1 MTSKSLPECDPF
13 DRLHLGSGEIVLFSE
28 SNPTFHRSGG
38 CHGLVVTD
46 TALYWYS
53 PFWVWFAR
61 WRRFP
66 RRDIAEVRFED
77 SRFMPRLVIRFRGR
91 DRILRTPYDAETYE
105 MDYDRRMLQRTAEF
119 LAQGLPGR

>member
-1 MTSKSLPECDPF
+1 MTSESLPQHGPF
-13 DRLHLGSGEIVLFSE
+13 DRLHLGPGETVLFSD

-38 CHGLVVTD
+38 CHGLVVTEN
-46 TALYWYS
+46 ALYWYS
-53 PFWVWFAR
+53 PFWVWFAL

-66 RRDIAEVRFED
+66 LRDIAEVRFED

-91 DRILRTPYDAETYE
+91 DRILRTPYDSEAYE

-119 LAQGLPGR
+119 VAQRLTGC

>member
-1 MTSKSLPECDPF
+1 MTSESLPQCDPF
-13 DRLHLGSGEIVLFSE
+13 DRLHLPSGETVQFNE
-28 SNPTFHRSGG
+28 SNPTFHRLGG
-38 CHGLVVTD
+38 CHGLVVTE

-53 PFWVWFAR
+53 PFLVWFAR

-66 RRDIAEVRFED
+66 LRDIAEVRFED

-91 DRILRTPYDAETYE
+91 DCILRTPHDSDAHE

-119 LAQGLPGR
+119 LAPRLRGS